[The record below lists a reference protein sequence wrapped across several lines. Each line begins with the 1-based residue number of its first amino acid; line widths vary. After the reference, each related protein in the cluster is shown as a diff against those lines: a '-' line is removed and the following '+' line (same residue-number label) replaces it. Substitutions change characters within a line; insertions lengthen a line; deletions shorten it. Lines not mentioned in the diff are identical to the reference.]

1 MGHYAIYRRF
11 DNLGRSHYGCL
22 TGTPAARPEPLT
34 RTVNVAIKRITADE
48 LEIGMYV
55 SRLDRPWRE
64 TPFLFQGFHIA
75 DESEV
80 EEIKQQA
87 RYVYVLVP
95 DEEIEVAT
103 APHAA
108 RSDIDVG
115 RYDDKHAHRASTHVD
130 RELPIARKSHQEIAG
145 LVEEI
150 ESALDSNDELDMPR
164 IRRTIGYMVESIQR
178 NPDAYIWLTRIKRYS
193 SYAYNHSLSA
203 SVWAT
208 AFARQMELDDQA
220 LNDIAVGT
228 LLMDVGLTQ
237 VPNEILQK
245 TSRLTHD
252 EWEIVKQHV
261 SDGMDML
268 EGTPGISPEIMQLIA
283 THHERLDGSGYPR
296 GLQGKAIPLLGQM
309 AGIVDFYTAIT
320 MPRPYMKAVSPSAAL
335 QLLYKQRNKYFSE
348 KLVNGF
354 IQTLST
360 YPTGSL
366 VELNNGQV
374 AIVSSQN
381 PGWLLRPKL
390 ILLLDADKQA
400 YGSYP
405 VVNLLEEL
413 TDQRGQPLYIVRSLA
428 EGEYDINVDNISV

>member
-1 MGHYAIYRRF
+1 
-11 DNLGRSHYGCL
+11 
-22 TGTPAARPEPLT
+22 
-34 RTVNVAIKRITADE
+34 
-48 LEIGMYV
+48 MYV

-64 TPFLFQGFHIA
+64 TPFLFQGFHIVDKA
-75 DESEV
+75 EI
-80 EEIKQQA
+80 EEIKEQT

-95 DEEIEVAT
+95 DEEIEVGAS
-103 APHAA
+103 
-108 RSDIDVG
+108 RSGAGETGVG
-115 RYDDKHAHRASTHVD
+115 RYDANHARRASNQMEQ
-130 RELPIARKSHQEIAG
+130 ELPLARKSHKEIAG

-150 ESALDSNDELDMPR
+150 ESALESNEELDMPQ

-208 AFARQMELDDQA
+208 AFGRQMELDQET

-228 LLMDVGLTQ
+228 LLMDVGLTR

-245 TSRLTHD
+245 SSRLTYD
-252 EWEIVKQHV
+252 EWEVVKTHV
-261 SDGMDML
+261 REGMSML
-268 EGTPGISPEIMQLIA
+268 EGTSGISPEIIQLVA
-283 THHERLDGSGYPR
+283 THHERLDGSGYPN
-296 GLQGKAIPLLGQM
+296 GLRGKAIPLLGQM

-335 QLLYKQRNKYFSE
+335 QLLYKQREKYFGE
-348 KLVNGF
+348 TLVNGF

-366 VELNNGQV
+366 VELNTGEV
-374 AIVSSQN
+374 AIVTSQN
-381 PGWLLRPKL
+381 PGWLLRPKI

-413 TDQRGQPLYIVRSLA
+413 TDRRGQPLYIVRSLA
-428 EGEYDINVDNISV
+428 EGEYDINVDQISV

>member
-1 MGHYAIYRRF
+1 
-11 DNLGRSHYGCL
+11 
-22 TGTPAARPEPLT
+22 
-34 RTVNVAIKRITADE
+34 
-48 LEIGMYV
+48 MYV

-64 TPFLFQGFHIA
+64 TPFLFQGFHIV
-75 DESEV
+75 EKSEID
-80 EEIKQQA
+80 EIKEQA
-87 RYVYVLVP
+87 RYVYILVP
-95 DEEIEVAT
+95 DEEIEVGS
-103 APHAA
+103 APSAA
-108 RSDIDVG
+108 DPSGVELG
-115 RYDDKHAHRASTHVD
+115 RYDEKHARRASTQIEQ
-130 RELPIARKSHQEIAG
+130 ELPVARKSHKEIAG
-145 LVEEI
+145 LVEEVENAL
-150 ESALDSNDELDMPR
+150 ESNEELDMPR
-164 IRRTIGYMVESIQR
+164 IKRTISYMVESIQR

-208 AFARQMELDDQA
+208 AFGRQMELDEQA
-220 LNDIAVGT
+220 LNDIALGT
-228 LLMDVGLTQ
+228 LLMDVGLTR

-252 EWEIVKQHV
+252 EWEIVKTHV

-268 EGTPGISPEIMQLIA
+268 EGTPGISTEIRQLIA

-296 GLQGKAIPLLGQM
+296 GLRGNAIPLLGQM

-335 QLLYKQRNKYFSE
+335 QLLYKQRDRYFGE

-366 VELNNGQV
+366 VELNTGEV
-374 AIVSSQN
+374 GIVSSQN
-381 PGWLLRPKL
+381 PGWLLRPKI
-390 ILLLDADKQA
+390 ILLLDADKQP

-405 VVNLLEEL
+405 VLNLLEEL

-428 EGEYDINVDNISV
+428 EGEYDIDVDQISV

>member
-1 MGHYAIYRRF
+1 
-11 DNLGRSHYGCL
+11 
-22 TGTPAARPEPLT
+22 
-34 RTVNVAIKRITADE
+34 
-48 LEIGMYV
+48 MYV

-75 DESEV
+75 GESEI
-80 EEIKQQA
+80 EEIKKQT
-87 RYVYVLVP
+87 RYVYILVP
-95 DEEIEVAT
+95 DEEIEVGSSSSTGGAE
-103 APHAA
+103 
-108 RSDIDVG
+108 DVAG
-115 RYDDKHAHRASTHVD
+115 RYDEKHARRASTD
-130 RELPIARKSHQEIAG
+130 IEQELPAARKSHEEIAG

-150 ESALDSNDELDMPR
+150 EKTLHSSDELDMPR
-164 IRRTIGYMVESIQR
+164 IKRTIAYMVQSIQR

-208 AFARQMELDDQA
+208 AFGRQMEMDQET

-228 LLMDVGLTQ
+228 MLMDVGLTR

-252 EWEIVKQHV
+252 EWEVVKTHV
-261 SDGMDML
+261 RDGLDML
-268 EGTPGISPEIMQLIA
+268 EGTPGISPEIRQLIA
-283 THHERLDGSGYPR
+283 THHERLDGSGYPQGLR
-296 GLQGKAIPLLGQM
+296 GSAIPQLGQM

-335 QLLYKQRNKYFSE
+335 QLLYKQRDKYFSE

-366 VELNNGQV
+366 VELNTGEV
-374 AIVSSQN
+374 GIVSSQN
-381 PGWLLRPKL
+381 PGWLLRPRI
-390 ILLLDADKQA
+390 ILLLDADKQP

-413 TDQRGQPLYIVRSLA
+413 TDQRGQPLYIGRSLA
-428 EGEYDINVDNISV
+428 EGEYDIDVDRISV